1 MFSGVA
7 VRRRS
12 WIVLDAAVI
21 DLCQDAPSESVLRA
35 QHTVNGIWDWPP
47 NRYVESASAE
57 RGPVWVTSGGWA
69 GVRDWS
75 ANQQI
80 ANRLLHCRGR
90 PRRATSGHLYR
101 ALGELAH
108 VGHAGRNAQA

>member
-7 VRRRS
+7 VRRKS

-47 NRYVESASAE
+47 NRYVERRVLSE
-57 RGPVWVTSGGWA
+57 VRSGSRARLGRCSRL
-69 GVRDWS
+69 VR
-75 ANQQI
+75 
-80 ANRLLHCRGR
+80 
-90 PRRATSGHLYR
+90 
-101 ALGELAH
+101 
-108 VGHAGRNAQA
+108 